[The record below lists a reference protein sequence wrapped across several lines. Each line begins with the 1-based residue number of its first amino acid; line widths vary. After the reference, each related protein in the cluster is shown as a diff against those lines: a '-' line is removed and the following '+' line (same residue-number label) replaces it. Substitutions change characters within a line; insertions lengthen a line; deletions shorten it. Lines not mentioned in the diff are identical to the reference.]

1 MTIILS
7 ILLAAILGFA
17 AHRAGMCSVRAVG
30 EILTTRRSLMLQSF
44 IKASLWVIGIA
55 VPLAWLSLTPPHS
68 IAVFALAWSALLGG
82 FVFGMGAAFNGGC
95 AFFTLSRLVS
105 GELKLLFTLLGF
117 VLGFV
122 LHSQLFPAFHSPPAA
137 PLLAVYQRFE
147 SPYLLLLLPVWGW
160 MAYEWWRLWV
170 SRPVGMTWMQRLLA
184 DQYRLSTGAFLFGV
198 SNAVLISIWGG
209 WSYTGTLYG
218 LVTHPVTGSVDVTR
232 LLLFAALLGGM
243 VFSALQ
249 RRSVRW
255 RFDSPRQWLV
265 HLLSGALMGL
275 GIAMTP
281 GGNTGLL
288 LEGIPML
295 SPHAIPAYLAMM
307 VGVAAVL
314 LLKMALFKKPMNVDC
329 RGDVVQTDN
338 THL

>member
-1 MTIILS
+1 
-7 ILLAAILGFA
+7 
-17 AHRAGMCSVRAVG
+17 MCSVRAVG

-44 IKASLWVIGIA
+44 IKASFWVVGIA
-55 VPLAWLSLTPPHS
+55 VPLAWLSVVPPHL
-68 IAVFALAWSALLGG
+68 IAVYALVLPALAGG
-82 FVFGMGAAFNGGC
+82 FVFGVGAAFNGGC

-117 VLGFV
+117 VVGFV
-122 LHSQLFPAFHSPPAA
+122 LHSKLFPAFHSPLAA
-137 PLLAVYQRFE
+137 PLLTVYQHFE
-147 SPYLLLLLPVWGW
+147 SRYLLLLLPIWLW
-160 MAYEWWRLWV
+160 MAYELWRLWA
-170 SRPVGMTWMQRLLA
+170 SRPVGMGWMQRLLA

-209 WSYTGTLYG
+209 WSYPGTLYG
-218 LVTHPVTGSVDVTR
+218 VVTHPAAGDTDVIR

-249 RRSVRW
+249 RRGVRW
-255 RFDSPRQWLV
+255 RLDTPRDWLV
-265 HLLSGALMGL
+265 HLLSGSLMGV

-307 VGVAAVL
+307 VGVALVL
-314 LLKMALFKKPMNVDC
+314 VLKQKLSGKPMVVDC
-329 RGDVVQTDN
+329 RGDVVRQSA
-338 THL
+338 